1 MVNIRRFWVNKTKYY
16 KANILKDLPDRWVVY
31 CWWGSLTNKRGNHK
45 RSIVRS
51 YEEAC
56 DLLKLI
62 SKRRIAHGYIE
73 VF

>member
-1 MVNIRRFWVNKTKYY
+1 MFMNKLWVTTNKYY
-16 KANILKDLPDRWVVY
+16 KTNIFTDSFNQWIVT

-45 RSIVRS
+45 RSIVKS